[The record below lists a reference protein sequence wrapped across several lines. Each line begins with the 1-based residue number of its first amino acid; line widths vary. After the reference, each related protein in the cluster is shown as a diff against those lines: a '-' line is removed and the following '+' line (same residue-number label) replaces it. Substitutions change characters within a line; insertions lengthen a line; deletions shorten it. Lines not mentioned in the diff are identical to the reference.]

1 MESEGG
7 KENRDIEKSGWP
19 PQRERQ
25 LGERVIIGPNALG
38 CMCQQWSG
46 SAHSVDMGASNQ
58 SWVATNRGLLSTL
71 ITLVESEHTLDSIKC
86 LVIKQVFC
94 SEQLHLILSF
104 LKMLNKY

>member
-7 KENRDIEKSGWP
+7 KENRDIEKNGWP

-38 CMCQQWSG
+38 CRPMCQQWSD
-46 SAHSVDMGASNQ
+46 SAHGVDMAASGQ
-58 SWVATNRGLLSTL
+58 SRAARNRGLLSTL
-71 ITLVESEHTLDSIKC
+71 ITLVESEYRLGSIKC

-94 SEQLHLILSF
+94 SEFHYTKNTTPSHS
-104 LKMLNKY
+104 